1 MKTSIN
7 VTKTISTIANMI
19 SIAMISDYTKPAY
32 DTMGYENN
40 EKGSNLLS

>member
-7 VTKTISTIANMI
+7 VTKNISTTANMI

-32 DTMGYENN
+32 ETKGYDNN
-40 EKGSNLLS
+40 EKGSTLLS